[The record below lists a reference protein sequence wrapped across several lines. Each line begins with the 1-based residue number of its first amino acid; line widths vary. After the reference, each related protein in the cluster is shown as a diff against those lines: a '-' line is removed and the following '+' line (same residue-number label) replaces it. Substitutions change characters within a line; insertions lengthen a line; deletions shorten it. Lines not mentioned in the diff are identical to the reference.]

1 MLVLTYMLYI
11 YNKFFIFLVTQY
23 LCSPWEV
30 LCTLRITISL
40 KSHREGEQNHT
51 DSGGSGQAEHL
62 DFGHRE
68 GCVELWHYLIGF
80 TEMPHNQ
87 GLHL

>member
-1 MLVLTYMLYI
+1 MLTLGSFVHTENYYI
-11 YNKFFIFLVTQY
+11 FKITQG
-23 LCSPWEV
+23 
-30 LCTLRITISL
+30 RR
-40 KSHREGEQNHT
+40 K

-80 TEMPHNQ
+80 TEMSHNQ